1 MVGWISGIATSIVLN
16 IANYMKWIPQLAT
29 NPIVDI
35 VVKGILFGFVIIVAK
50 EVLPV

>member
-1 MVGWISGIATSIVLN
+1 MGWISGILVSIILN
-16 IANYMKWIPQLAT
+16 IANYLKWIPQLAS

-35 VVKGILFGFVIIVAK
+35 IVKGILFGFIIIVAK